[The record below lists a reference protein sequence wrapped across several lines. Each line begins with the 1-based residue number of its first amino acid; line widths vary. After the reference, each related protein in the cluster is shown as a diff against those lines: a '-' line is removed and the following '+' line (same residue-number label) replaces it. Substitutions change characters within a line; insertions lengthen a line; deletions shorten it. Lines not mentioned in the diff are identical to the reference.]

1 MKLRFRCSDRAAE
14 YAGDLFVLE
23 SLYVVQDEHVLV
35 TELQGAPGALVAGG
49 SMLVG
54 AVEDERG
61 VLVGG
66 QILVAAVVRGM
77 VGPQFAEP
85 MTVLPVVA
93 CALVA
98 AAQLLS
104 YAYRATLFLT
114 PADYEKARDLAAH
127 FGFPRRVV
135 ENRYGP
141 YKPSRTRGAA
151 E

>member
-1 MKLRFRCSDRAAE
+1 
-14 YAGDLFVLE
+14 
-23 SLYVVQDEHVLV
+23 
-35 TELQGAPGALVAGG
+35 
-49 SMLVG
+49 
-54 AVEDERG
+54 
-61 VLVGG
+61 
-66 QILVAAVVRGM
+66 M

-104 YAYRATLFLT
+104 YMYRATLFLT
-114 PADYEKARDLAAH
+114 PADYEKALDLAAH

-135 ENRYGP
+135 EHRYGP